1 MKRALASLLAI
12 PLVLSILSGCQPRDA
27 QPPGGMPPAQ
37 VGVVTV
43 TPRSVPVSFEY
54 TGRTAGFRDV
64 EVRARVTGILL
75 KRHYQEGGAVKAGQL
90 LFEIDPAPFRAAL
103 DKAEAE
109 LARAEADLARATLDA
124 ARLGPLHEAKAVSRK
139 EFDDAVAGESI
150 ARAQVL
156 AARAQVAEARL
167 NLGYTR
173 VVAPISGVSG
183 RAAQSEGSLVS
194 AQEAT
199 LLTTISQVEPM
210 YALFGVADGELL
222 KLEREAAAGR
232 LKLPRDGRFKARLK
246 LADGSVHARE
256 GEVDFSD
263 NRVDPATGTVEGRA
277 RFANPDAR
285 LRPGQFVR
293 VILSGATRPDAILL
307 PQRAVMEGPAG
318 KFVYV
323 VNGEGKAEARP
334 VEAGDWLGDDWLIH
348 AGLAAGERVIVDG
361 ALKVMPGA
369 PVQVEEPAGEAT
381 IPAGDAPAAAQG

>member
-1 MKRALASLLAI
+1 MQRALTALLLASLPLI
-12 PLVLSILSGCQPRDA
+12 PLVGCKPNGA
-27 QPPGGMPPAQ
+27 PPPDGMPPAQ

-43 TPRSVPVSFEY
+43 SPRVVPVSFEY

-75 KRHYQEGGAVKAGQL
+75 KRHYREGGAVKTGQL

-109 LARAEADLARATLDA
+109 LARAEADLARMTREA
-124 ARLGPLHEAKAVSRK
+124 ARLAPLREAGAVSRK
-139 EFDDAVAGESI
+139 EHDDAVSGEAI
-150 ARAQVL
+150 ARAQVQ
-156 AARAQVAEARL
+156 AARALVAEARL

-173 VVAPISGVSG
+173 VVAPISGISG

-232 LKLPRDGRFKARLK
+232 LILPRDGRFKARLR
-246 LADGSVHARE
+246 LADGRTHARE
-256 GEVDFSD
+256 GEVNFSD
-263 NRVDPATGTVEGRA
+263 NRVDAATGTVEGRA
-277 RFANPDAR
+277 QFANPDAS

-293 VILSGATRPDAILL
+293 VILTGATRPDAILL
-307 PQRAVMEGPAG
+307 PQRALMEGPAG

-323 VNGEGKAEARP
+323 VNGEDKAEPRP
-334 VEAGDWLGDDWLIH
+334 VEVGDWLEDEWLIH
-348 AGLAAGERVIVDG
+348 AGLAAGDRVIVDG

-369 PVQVEEPAGEAT
+369 PVRVDPQPS
-381 IPAGDAPAAAQG
+381 PAADGQD

>member
-1 MKRALASLLAI
+1 MQRALSALLLASL
-12 PLVLSILSGCQPRDA
+12 PLISLVGCKPNDA

-43 TPRSVPVSFEY
+43 TPRTVPVNFEY

-103 DKAEAE
+103 DKAEAD
-109 LARAEADLARATLDA
+109 LARAEAELARAMLDA
-124 ARLGPLHEAKAVSRK
+124 ARMQPLHEAKAVSRK
-139 EFDDAVAGESI
+139 EFDDAVAGERI

-156 AARAQVAEARL
+156 AARALVAEARL
-167 NLGYTR
+167 DLGYTR
-173 VVAPISGVSG
+173 VLAPISGVSG
-183 RAAQSEGSLVS
+183 RALKSEGSLVS

-199 LLTTISQVEPM
+199 LLTTLSQVEPM
-210 YALFGVADGELL
+210 YALFGVADGDLL
-222 KLEREAAAGR
+222 KLEQEAATGR
-232 LKLPRDGRFKARLK
+232 LVLPRDGLFTARVK
-246 LADGSVHARE
+246 LADGRLHARE
-256 GEVDFSD
+256 GRVNFSD
-263 NRVDPATGTVEGRA
+263 NRIDPATGTVEGRA
-277 RFANPDAR
+277 QFANPDAS

-293 VILSGATRPDAILL
+293 VVLSGATRPDAILL
-307 PQRAVMEGPAG
+307 PQRAVMEGPTG
-318 KFVYV
+318 KFVYL

-334 VEAGDWLGDDWLIH
+334 VEVGDWLGEDWVIN

-369 PVQVEEPAGEAT
+369 PVHIEEKPGESGPPAGV
-381 IPAGDAPAAAQG
+381 APAAPQG